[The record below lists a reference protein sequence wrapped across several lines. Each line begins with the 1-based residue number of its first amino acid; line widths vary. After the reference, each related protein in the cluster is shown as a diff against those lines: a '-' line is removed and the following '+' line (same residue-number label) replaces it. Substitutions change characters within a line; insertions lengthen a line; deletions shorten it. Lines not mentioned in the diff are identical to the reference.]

1 MNASVATLSAVASA
15 DEPWTDYVPQLWQ
28 ALGETLYMVALSAV
42 LTFVLGLLLGIA
54 LYVTAPDGLVPTRWL
69 NIPLGLLVNISRS
82 LPFLILLIVLIPVT
96 RAIVGTSLGATA
108 AIVPLT
114 AGTAP
119 FFGRVVETALREI
132 DRGRIEAAQA
142 MGATHLDVVRKVLL
156 PEALPGLLAGVTL
169 TLVMFVDYSAMAGA
183 IGAGGLGTF
192 AIKYGY
198 QRFNT
203 ELMLATVVVLVA
215 IVQAIQLGGEG
226 VVRRVARRR

>member
-1 MNASVATLSAVASA
+1 VI
-15 DEPWTDYVPQLWQ
+15 
-28 ALGETLYMVALSAV
+28 
-42 LTFVLGLLLGIA
+42 GLLIGVL
-54 LYVTAPDGLVPTRWL
+54 LYVCGPGGVLENRFVYG
-69 NIPLGLLVNISRS
+69 PLGVLVNIGRS

-114 AGTAP
+114 VGSSP
-119 FFGRVVETALREI
+119 FFGRVVETALREV
-132 DRGRIEAAQA
+132 DAGRIEAAQS
-142 MGATHLDVVRKVLL
+142 MGATNGDIVFKVLL
-156 PEALPGLLAGVTL
+156 PEALPGLLAGATL

-183 IGAGGLGTF
+183 IGAGGLGNF

-215 IVQAIQLGGEG
+215 LVQLLQTAGDRIVRA
-226 VVRRVARRR
+226 VAHRR

>member
-1 MNASVATLSAVASA
+1 VTPSLVPSA
-15 DEPWTDYVPQLWQ
+15 DQPWTDYVPMLWQ
-28 ALGETLYMVALSAV
+28 ALGETIYMVVFAAL
-42 LTFVLGLLLGIA
+42 LTFVLGLLIGVTLFA
-54 LYVTAPDGLVPTRWL
+54 TAPSGIRPLRWVNL
-69 NIPLGLLVNISRS
+69 PLGLYVNVSRS

-96 RAIVGTSLGATA
+96 RFIVGTSLGATA

-114 AGTAP
+114 FGTAP
-119 FFGRVVETALREI
+119 FFGRLVETSLREVEK
-132 DRGRIEAAQA
+132 GKVEAAEA
-142 MGATHLDVVRKVLL
+142 MGATHGEIVRKVLL
-156 PEALPGLLAGVTL
+156 PEALPALLAGVTL

-203 ELMLATVVVLVA
+203 ELMLATVVILVL
-215 IVQAIQLGGEG
+215 IVQAIQLGGDA

>member
-1 MNASVATLSAVASA
+1 MTHTLAGL
-15 DEPWTDYVPQLWQ
+15 DDDPWTAYLPLLWQ
-28 ALGETLYMVALSAV
+28 ALGETVYMVALASV
-42 LTFVLGLLLGIA
+42 LTLTLGLLIGVA
-54 LYVTAPDGLVPTRWL
+54 LFVSAPDGLRPTKPV
-69 NIPLGLLVNISRS
+69 NTALGLIVNVSRS

-108 AIVPLT
+108 ALVPLT

-132 DRGRIEAAQA
+132 DQGRIEAAQS
-142 MGATHLDVVRKVLL
+142 MGATQREIVTKVLL
-156 PEALPGLLAGVTL
+156 PEALPALLAGVTL

-203 ELMLATVVVLVA
+203 ELMIATVVILIV
-215 IVQAIQLGGEG
+215 IVQSIQLGGET
-226 VVRRVARRR
+226 VVRRIAARR

>member
-1 MNASVATLSAVASA
+1 M
-15 DEPWTDYVPQLWQ
+15 
-28 ALGETLYMVALSAV
+28 
-42 LTFVLGLLLGIA
+42 
-54 LYVTAPDGLVPTRWL
+54 
-69 NIPLGLLVNISRS
+69 
-82 LPFLILLIVLIPVT
+82 T